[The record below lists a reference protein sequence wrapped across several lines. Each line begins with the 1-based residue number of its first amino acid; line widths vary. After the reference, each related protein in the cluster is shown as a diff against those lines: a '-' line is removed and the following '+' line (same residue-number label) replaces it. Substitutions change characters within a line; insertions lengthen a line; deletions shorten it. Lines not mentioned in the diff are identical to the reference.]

1 MCSQQK
7 KSARKLCGKRA
18 HHRNNRQTVHIDYSI
33 SGKGIQMDRTDRDFI
48 DYENARLAERWRIL
62 ASLAKSYL
70 IEAKTIKDAIIAM
83 DKGDE
88 EE

>member
-48 DYENARLAERWRIL
+48 DFENVRLAERWRIIALL
-62 ASLAKSYL
+62 ANSYQ
-70 IEAKTIKDAIIAM
+70 IEAKTIKDAINVIE
-83 DKGDE
+83 KGKE